1 MSVIAL
7 LPETKSLID
16 RIKGAYIEGQ
26 HQATQSDTTTSIFN
40 PATGDRIV
48 VLGEAGPADVDLAV
62 RSAHRHFEAG
72 TWRNMRPADRE
83 RILYKFSEVI
93 AAHGEEL
100 AQLESWNQGKSIHLA
115 RAVEVGASVEYIR
128 YVAGLTTKITGLT
141 LDVSIPFPPGAR
153 FNVSTRREPVGVV
166 AGIAPWNFPMSISIW
181 KILPALAAGC
191 SIVLKPSEVTP
202 LTAFRL
208 AELAIEA
215 GVPPGVF
222 NVVNGTGPV
231 TGEALVRHP
240 NIAKISF
247 TGSTAAGKRIGQVAL
262 DRMARFSLELGGKN
276 PAVVLRDA
284 DLAKTIPGLLAGAL
298 FNSGQVCA
306 AISRIY
312 VDKAIY
318 PALLDGMSAAIRDM
332 KLGAGL
338 DESTQVAPLASAPH
352 RDKVNAHVAAARA
365 SGLDLIQ
372 GGDVPE
378 RGYFVSPTLALGADQ
393 NNALI
398 REEVF
403 GPVIALTAVD
413 GADQAIHF
421 ANDTKYGLAA
431 SLWTESLSQAMDL
444 IPRINAGTVWVNN
457 HIPLDPNMPFG
468 GFKESGLGRDFGPN
482 SLDAFTEIKSVCIAY

>member
-1 MSVIAL
+1 
-7 LPETKSLID
+7 
-16 RIKGAYIEGQ
+16 
-26 HQATQSDTTTSIFN
+26 
-40 PATGDRIV
+40 
-48 VLGEAGPADVDLAV
+48 
-62 RSAHRHFEAG
+62 
-72 TWRNMRPADRE
+72 
-83 RILYKFSEVI
+83 
-93 AAHGEEL
+93 
-100 AQLESWNQGKSIHLA
+100 
-115 RAVEVGASVEYIR
+115 
-128 YVAGLTTKITGLT
+128 
-141 LDVSIPFPPGAR
+141 VSIPFPPGAR

-181 KILPALAAGC
+181 KIVPALAAGC

-215 GVPPGVF
+215 GVPAGVF
-222 NVVNGTGPV
+222 NVVNGTGPL
-231 TGEALVRHP
+231 TGEALVTHP
-240 NIAKISF
+240 LIAKISF
-247 TGSTAAGKRIGQVAL
+247 TGSTPAGKHIGKLAL

-284 DLAKTIPGLLAGAL
+284 DLAKTIPGLLAGSL

-312 VDKAIY
+312 VDRAIY
-318 PALLDGMSAAIRDM
+318 PELRDGMAAAIRDM

-338 DESTQVAPLASAPH
+338 DESTQVSPLASGPH
-352 RDKVNAHVAAARA
+352 RDKVQGHVAAARA
-365 SGLDLIQ
+365 SGLELIQ
-372 GGDVPE
+372 GGAAPE
-378 RGYFVSPTLALGADQ
+378 HGYFVSPTLALGADQ
-393 NNALI
+393 SNPLMQN
-398 REEVF
+398 EVF

-431 SLWTESLSQAMDL
+431 SLWTESLTKAMDL

-482 SLDAFTEIKSVCIAY
+482 ALEPYTEVKSVCIAY